1 MKKIL
6 SLSAAFLFTCIALH
20 AQQVNDPNAE
30 LRDVKGFTTIKV
42 SNAFD
47 VYLTQSNDDAVAVSA
62 SEEKY
67 RDKIKTEVNNGVL
80 TISYEERSWNSEKK
94 KLKAYVSFK
103 SIKKLVVSGACDVFI
118 LGPVKQD
125 EIEVDLSGAS
135 DLKTSKE
142 GNGQLDIKQM
152 NVQLSG
158 ASDMTVSGNVAQLK
172 VDASGASDFKG
183 FDLATDYCDATA
195 SGASSVKITVNKELT
210 AHASGASDVH
220 YKGDGMIKEIKTSG
234 ASNISKRS

>member
-1 MKKIL
+1 MMKKIL
-6 SLSAAFLFTCIALH
+6 SLSAAFLFTCTALY

-94 KLKAYVSFK
+94 RLKAYVSFK
-103 SIKKLVVSGACDVFI
+103 SIKKLVVSGACDVFV

-158 ASDMTVSGNVAQLK
+158 A
-172 VDASGASDFKG
+172 
-183 FDLATDYCDATA
+183 
-195 SGASSVKITVNKELT
+195 
-210 AHASGASDVH
+210 
-220 YKGDGMIKEIKTSG
+220 
-234 ASNISKRS
+234 

>member
-1 MKKIL
+1 MKKLLL
-6 SLSAAFLFTCIALH
+6 SLTIVLFAAGVSR

-30 LRDVKGFTTIKV
+30 LRNVKGFTSIKI

-62 SEEKY
+62 SEDRF

-94 KLKAYVSFK
+94 KLKAYISFK
-103 SIKKLVVSGACDVFI
+103 NLKKLVVSGACDVFI
-118 LGPVKQD
+118 LGSVSQD
-125 EIEVDLSGAS
+125 QLTVDLSGAS

-142 GNGQLDIKQM
+142 GKGQLDIKQM
-152 NVQLSG
+152 DIQLSG

-172 VDASGASDFKG
+172 IDASGASDFKG